1 MLPEVKKGIAL
12 IRKATDPLQ
21 RTERRRALQE
31 ALDEIG
37 AILSEALGLEEA
49 KAKSAKP
56 PSRKTTKK

>member
-21 RTERRRALQE
+21 RTERRKALQE
-31 ALDEIG
+31 ALNQIG
-37 AILSEALGLEEA
+37 ATLNEALGLDEA

-56 PSRKTTKK
+56 PSRTRTKK